1 MYFSVCRTPIGT
13 VGVTTATRVRSF
25 LLAYLNPKLIQ
36 RFHSF
41 IRSDGLLTSTDFILI
56 SLTMAYGN
64 NGIGRNIALELNK
77 ADFL

>member
-1 MYFSVCRTPIGT
+1 MFNHLT
-13 VGVTTATRVRSF
+13 VRATRVRSF
-25 LLAYLNPKLIQ
+25 PLAYLNPKLIQ

-56 SLTMAYGN
+56 SLTMAYG
-64 NGIGRNIALELNK
+64 IGQNIALERNK